1 LNYVVKTFAASFKYT
16 LKNSL
21 RYLSAGWFIGIH
33 IFGPL
38 FFLLTSWTIYEI
50 IGQTVGLEYF
60 VSKAG
65 VSNYLAFAA
74 IGFAFLGPIL
84 NASWAGAEGIRSE
97 QEAGTL
103 ELIFVTPSSK
113 IAWLIGKMMAAQTFS
128 LISLTVILVT
138 SSVLFGLDLLSQ
150 ANIAVAILGMVL
162 TMIGMSS
169 FSFALAGLT
178 FVIKRTQ
185 DLNQFLWPTM
195 TFFCGLA
202 FPIEVLPPWAQAVS
216 WIFPLTHGINITR
229 KALLVGAGIFNPAIA
244 TATLTMIVQILI
256 FIPIGLFLFKRFYN
270 MARKTGSLFTY

>member
-1 LNYVVKTFAASFKYT
+1 MSYIIKTFTASFKYT

-60 VSKAG
+60 ISKAG
-65 VSNYLAFAA
+65 VSSYLAFAA

-84 NASWAGAEGIRSE
+84 NASWSGAQGIRSE

-103 ELIFVTPSSK
+103 ELIFITPSNR
-113 IAWLIGKMMAAQTFS
+113 IAWLLGKMMAAQTFS
-128 LISLTVILVT
+128 LISLTTILIT
-138 SSVLFGLDLLSQ
+138 SNFFFGFDLLSQ
-150 ANIAVAILGMVL
+150 ANVPVAILGLIL

-178 FVIKRTQ
+178 FIIKRTN

-202 FPIEVLPPWAQAVS
+202 FPIEVLPAWAQAIS
-216 WIFPLTHGINITR
+216 WVFPLTHGINITR
-229 KALLVGAGIFNPAIA
+229 RALLVGSGIFDPTIAIA
-244 TATLTMIVQILI
+244 VLAILI
-256 FIPIGLFLFKRFYN
+256 QVLILIPTGLFLFKRFYN
-270 MARKTGSLFTY
+270 LARKTGSLFTY

>member
-1 LNYVVKTFAASFKYT
+1 MDYIVKTFTASFKYT

-60 VSKAG
+60 ISKAG

-74 IGFAFLGPIL
+74 VGFAFLGPVL
-84 NASWAGAEGIRSE
+84 NASWSGAQGIRSE

-103 ELIFVTPSSK
+103 ELIFVTPSNK
-113 IAWLIGKMMAAQTFS
+113 IAWLMGKMMAAQTFS
-128 LISLTVILVT
+128 LISLTIVLIT
-138 SSVLFGLDLLSQ
+138 SSIFFGFDLLSR
-150 ANIAVAILGMVL
+150 ANVSVAILGMVL

-178 FVIKRTQ
+178 FIIKRTN

-202 FPIEVLPPWAQAVS
+202 FPVEVLPIWAQAIS

-229 KALLVGAGIFNPAIA
+229 KALLVGSEIFDPTIA
-244 TATLTMIVQILI
+244 TATLTIIIQILI
-256 FIPIGLFLFKRFYN
+256 LIPIGLFLFNRFYN
-270 MARKTGSLFTY
+270 KARKTGSLFTY

>member
-1 LNYVVKTFAASFKYT
+1 MNYIAKTFAASFKYT

-50 IGQTVGLEYF
+50 IGQTVSLEYF

-65 VSNYLAFAA
+65 ISNYLAFAA
-74 IGFAFLGPIL
+74 IGFAFLGLIL
-84 NASWAGAEGIRSE
+84 NASWAGAEGIRNE

-103 ELIFVTPSSK
+103 ELIFVTPSNK

-128 LISLTVILVT
+128 LISLTITLIT
-138 SSVLFGLDLLSQ
+138 SSVFFGLDLLTH
-150 ANIAVAILGMVL
+150 ANIPMAILGMVL

-178 FVIKRTQ
+178 FIIKRTN

-202 FPIEVLPPWAQAVS
+202 FPVEVLPTWAQIIS
-216 WIFPLTHGINITR
+216 WAFPLTHGLNITR
-229 KALLVGAGIFNPAIA
+229 KALLLGYGFFDPAIT
-244 TATLTMIVQILI
+244 TATLTVIVQILI
-256 FIPIGLFLFKRFYN
+256 LIPIGLFLFTRFYN
-270 MARKTGSLFTY
+270 MARETGSLFTY

>member
-1 LNYVVKTFAASFKYT
+1 VHYIAKTFAASFKYA

-38 FFLLTSWTIYEI
+38 FFLLTSWTIYETI
-50 IGQTVGLEYF
+50 SQTMSLDYF
-60 VSKAG
+60 ISKAG

-103 ELIFVTPSSK
+103 ELIFVTPSNR
-113 IAWLIGKMMAAQTFS
+113 IAWLIGKMIAAQTFS
-128 LISLTVILVT
+128 LISLAVTLIT
-138 SSVLFGLDLLSQ
+138 SSVFFGLDLLSN
-150 ANIAVAILGMVL
+150 ANIPVAILGMVL

-178 FVIKRTQ
+178 FIIKRTN

-202 FPIEVLPPWAQAVS
+202 FPVEVLPVWARVIS
-216 WIFPLTHGINITR
+216 WAFPLTHGINITR
-229 KALLVGAGIFNPAIA
+229 KALLVGSRVFDPAIA
-244 TATLTMIVQILI
+244 MATLTIMVQTLIL
-256 FIPIGLFLFKRFYN
+256 IPIGLFLFNRFYN
-270 MARKTGSLFTY
+270 LARKTGSLFTY

>member
-1 LNYVVKTFAASFKYT
+1 VKTFAASFKYT

-33 IFGPL
+33 ILAPFT
-38 FFLLTSWTIYEI
+38 FFLTSWTIYGVI
-50 IGQTVGLEYF
+50 SRTVGLDYF

-65 VSNYLAFAA
+65 VSNYLAFVAV
-74 IGFAFLGPIL
+74 GFAFLGPIL
-84 NASWAGAEGIRSE
+84 NASWAGAQGIRSE

-128 LISLTVILVT
+128 LISLTIILVT

-150 ANIAVAILGMVL
+150 ANIAVAIVGMVL

-178 FVIKRTQ
+178 FLIKRTN
-185 DLNQFLWPTM
+185 DLNQFLWTTM

-202 FPIEVLPPWAQAVS
+202 FPIEVLPLWAQAIS

-229 KALLVGAGIFNPAIA
+229 KALLTGAGISNPAIT
-244 TATLTMIVQILI
+244 TATLTITVQILI
-256 FIPIGLFLFKRFYN
+256 LIPIGLFLFTRFYN